1 MSDDHDCFFAP
12 RRQETF
18 FKGTD
23 PRIIWARGTMR
34 TKTLNT
40 WLCGRDSP
48 YPKSVNPMD
57 VVNGDFPPTLVIVA
71 TEDKLIDPAESYDI
85 VNKLKSVGVDARYLE
100 ARGMPHGIAED
111 GREAWPEDQE
121 WWNEAILPGLEW
133 IVKMTRG

>member
-1 MSDDHDCFFAP
+1 
-12 RRQETF
+12 
-18 FKGTD
+18 
-23 PRIIWARGTMR
+23 MR

-40 WLCGRDSP
+40 WLCGQDSP
-48 YPKSVNPMD
+48 YPKSVNPID

-85 VNKLKSVGVDARYLE
+85 VNKLKSLGVDARYLE

-111 GREAWPEDQE
+111 GRETWPEDQD

-133 IVKMTRG
+133 IVKMTRA